1 MKKVVIMGASSGMGL
16 RVAEEFAS
24 RGIKVGM
31 AARHTEKMKE
41 LKAKYP
47 DMIEYMSIDVTHT
60 NAPQLLGKLIDK
72 LGGMDIYFHTAGIG
86 YENLTLDPQREVDI
100 IYTNLGG
107 FARMLCAAYRYFRDN
122 HIKGRIA
129 AITSVAG
136 TKGIGRLSAYSAS
149 KAGAQ
154 AYMVALEQ
162 LANAEG
168 ADIKFTDIRPGWVDT
183 PLLVPGVKYPME
195 MSLDYVAPQLIKA
208 IVKAPRVAII
218 DWRWNVLV
226 GLWQRVPNHLWAKMD
241 MTIST
246 PDNPLPAPGDKPFP
260 DPKEER
266 DDERKTL

>member
-1 MKKVVIMGASSGMGL
+1 MGASSGMGL

-24 RGIKVGM
+24 RGVKVGL

-47 DMIEYMSIDVTHT
+47 EMVEYASIDVNHA

-107 FARMLCAAYRYFRDN
+107 FARMLSTAYRYFRDN
-122 HIKGRIA
+122 HKKGRIV

-162 LANAEG
+162 LANAEN
-168 ADIKFTDIRPGWVDT
+168 ADVKFTDIRPGWVKT
-183 PLLVPGVKYPME
+183 PLLLPGVKYPME
-195 MSLDYVAPQLIKA
+195 MSLDYAVPFIIRA

-218 DWRWNVLV
+218 DWRWDALV
-226 GLWQRVPNHLWAKMD
+226 GLWQRVPNALWAKMD

-246 PDNPLPAPGDKPFP
+246 PDAPLPQPGDQPFP
-260 DPKEER
+260 DPKKEEK
-266 DDERKTL
+266 DERKTT